1 MAYITTVVLDD
12 FTLQA
17 DCLEFMFA
25 NLADRLDEEKLSDLK
40 EAVYTREDTASTFID
55 EGLAVPHGRIRGLD
69 EDIIMLGISR
79 CGIDWPEPDRKAHIV
94 VLVGVDRTRVS
105 AYLSILQKI
114 IKWKRATKIDFDNFD
129 ALELENSLKEFFK

>member
-1 MAYITTVVLDD
+1 
-12 FTLQA
+12 
-17 DCLEFMFA
+17 MFA
-25 NLADRLDEEKLSDLK
+25 KLADRLDEEKLSDLK

-129 ALELENSLKEFFK
+129 ALDLENSLKEFFK

>member
-25 NLADRLDEEKLSDLK
+25 KLADRLDEEKLSDLK

-114 IKWKRATKIDFDNFD
+114 IKWRKSLGNSFSGGDIESISRG
-129 ALELENSLKEFFK
+129 LELALR